1 MYNGIFSMVYM
12 NMVIN
17 EKYYRT
23 IVLPSESI
31 TLPYNH
37 SILFVR
43 VIIVCNN
50 NNSVNYIY
58 HGKLMNAVFIDVLC
72 VSGGTMSVQGQDIS
86 EYHLSGEQSSF
97 IRL

>member
-1 MYNGIFSMVYM
+1 MVYM

-31 TLPYNH
+31 TLPYYH

-50 NNSVNYIY
+50 NNSVNYSY
-58 HGKLMNAVFIDVLC
+58 HDK
-72 VSGGTMSVQGQDIS
+72 
-86 EYHLSGEQSSF
+86 
-97 IRL
+97 